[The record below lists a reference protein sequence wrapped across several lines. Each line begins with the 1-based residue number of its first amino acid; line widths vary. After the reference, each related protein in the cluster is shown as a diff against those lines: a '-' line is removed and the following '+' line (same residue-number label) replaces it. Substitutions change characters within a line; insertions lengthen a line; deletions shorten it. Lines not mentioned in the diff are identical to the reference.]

1 MRIRWSPVQ
10 VVEATDKIEGHINQI
25 TKPLERARE
34 AAREAKEIPNLPE
47 YVRWRIDV
55 LLGEIARAIGG
66 TPYQPVGTLKSRL
79 SSIRD
84 VVPQD
89 ALGEEKNA
97 IASRLI

>member
-10 VVEATDKIEGHINQI
+10 VVEATNKVEGYINQI
-25 TKPLERARE
+25 TKPLECARE
-34 AAREAKEIPNLPE
+34 AAKEAKEIPNLPE

-66 TPYQPVGTLKSRL
+66 THYQPVGTLKARL
-79 SSIRD
+79 SSIRN

-89 ALGEEKNA
+89 ALEEEKKA
-97 IASRLI
+97 TASRLI